1 MLEMAHIDL
10 YLDSPHQASAS
21 YPFSSINAS
30 VDVDA
35 EAGCGHFTLASH
47 FSKTPK
53 LASNNGDEMIGLLK
67 LNFQLKMNV
76 RLIHVATG
84 DASLRRTDQLIVIA
98 RMDTKDN
105 SVTVIV
111 GEQLGP
117 VSLKLKLRFQPI
129 DGTKQHTGACHLGI
143 CHSSFKKART
153 KRALHYRD

>member
-76 RLIHVATG
+76 RLTRVATG
-84 DASLRRTDQLIVIA
+84 DASLRRTDQLIVIVT
-98 RMDTKDN
+98 MDTKDN
-105 SVTVIV
+105 SVTVIEFFTISPHKNGNIANFV
-111 GEQLGP
+111 LAMP
-117 VSLKLKLRFQPI
+117 
-129 DGTKQHTGACHLGI
+129 
-143 CHSSFKKART
+143 FKILIEKTNKVRNLE
-153 KRALHYRD
+153 R